1 MSYWSAAVCR
11 PCGDKEAN
19 GKVFIDMALL
29 EGIHTDAMHSSL
41 DSPPRP
47 PDTIERRS
55 YTAFASQYFS
65 DCDEVALRCA

>member
-1 MSYWSAAVCR
+1 
-11 PCGDKEAN
+11 
-19 GKVFIDMALL
+19 VFIDMALL